1 METVTVERVGKTK
14 EDAIAAALKIL
25 DLTID
30 QVDIT
35 IIDEGSKG
43 FLGLIG
49 NKPAKV
55 SVTKKIGPIELAE
68 RFLLEVTEA
77 MGMLVK
83 LEMNRKEKHLHVN
96 LIGQN
101 MGVLI
106 GKRGQTLD
114 ALQYL
119 TNLVINRCGV
129 PEFSI
134 VLDTENYR
142 KRRRETLEGLAIS
155 LARKV
160 KATKKNVV
168 LEPMSRYERHII
180 HTILQKDTAV
190 RTFSEGVDPYR
201 NVIIAPK
208 LAYDELDKT
217 DKTDKTDKKDK
228 KNKWDKWDKAENS
241 GTSENPHFRT
251 SSKPP
256 RQRTRRPRKS
266 SYKPEHNPQNI
277 DNVDQ

>member
-1 METVTVERVGKTK
+1 MDAVERVGKTK

-25 DLTID
+25 NLTIE
-30 QVDIT
+30 QVDIQ

-43 FLGLIG
+43 FLGLFG

-55 SVTKKIGPIELAE
+55 SVTKKIGPTELAE

-83 LEMNRKEKHLHVN
+83 LELNRKEKHLHVN

-155 LARKV
+155 LARKA
-160 KATKKNVV
+160 KITKKNVV

-190 RTFSEGVDPYR
+190 RTYSEGVDPFR
-201 NVIIAPK
+201 NVIIALKSPTSNPS
-208 LAYDELDKT
+208 ET
-217 DKTDKTDKKDK
+217 
-228 KNKWDKWDKAENS
+228 AES
-241 GTSENPHFRT
+241 TEYSR
-251 SSKPP
+251 PP
-256 RQRTRRPRKS
+256 RRTRRSHSHHSAPRTRS
-266 SYKPEHNPQNI
+266 
-277 DNVDQ
+277 NVDKQ